1 MTGNAV
7 FDFRAGFRRTAGFVQ
22 KALLL
27 TGAAALLLGG
37 LTWLTVGSS
46 RAAEWELL
54 TGAAVFGGG
63 IAWGFLWRSSLR
75 QSFQKTYG
83 PGS

>member
-27 TGAAALLLGG
+27 GG

-54 TGAAVFGGG
+54 TGAEVFGGG